1 METLMKTSRRLK
13 IWKDNRGQ
21 ELVEYALVAAFLA
34 AAGGALSP
42 AVASDVSNVFS
53 KVTSSL
59 VMSNVSSGG
68 SGSLQ

>member
-1 METLMKTSRRLK
+1 MATLIKATLRLK

-21 ELVEYALVAAFLA
+21 EMVEYALIAAFLV

-59 VMSNVSSGG
+59 VMSNTSDGG
-68 SGSLQ
+68 SGQLQ